1 MFLPRRGILRKQ
13 IVIFLFILLVSGM
26 FGQSKSDVSGS
37 DFFPLKLGQ
46 KWVYNFSDNGNESV
60 VTHFIGATYMI
71 NDGENNVVNTI
82 GYEVSSEG
90 TGDKWF
96 YLVND
101 GYVCSYEK
109 IDEDKYGLIKL
120 IPILPKVNDSWV
132 SSGITY
138 VITEMTGEYV
148 RVEFMDDAND
158 VTGYNVY
165 KKGTGPFEMYTYRT
179 ENGLK
184 KDTLFTLQT
193 APENVKN
200 EKNVQRETQE
210 AVKDKIVNAV
220 KESVVMPSAENDGYD
235 GTYIKNLRRDY
246 YYIQVGSFIKRE
258 NALRQFNTVR
268 EKGFDAVVYED
279 PLDGMFKVLVQGNSD
294 MNGTYQRVKG
304 EIIGS
309 AYYKKK

>member
-1 MFLPRRGILRKQ
+1 MRKQ
-13 IVIFLFILLVSGM
+13 AVIFLFIFLVAGV
-26 FGQSKSDVSGS
+26 FGQVKSEVSGS

-46 KWVYNFSDNGNESV
+46 KWVYNFSDNGTESI

-82 GYEVSSEG
+82 GYEVSNEG

-96 YLVND
+96 YFVND

-109 IDEDKYGLIKL
+109 IDEDKYGLTKL
-120 IPILPKVNDSWV
+120 IPISPKVNDSWV

-193 APENVKN
+193 SPEGIKT
-200 EKNVQRETQE
+200 EKEIEKEIQKETKE
-210 AVKDKIVNAV
+210 RVKDSIVNAV
-220 KESVVMPSAENDGYD
+220 NEVVAVPETDNDGFD
-235 GTYIKNLRRDY
+235 GTYIKSLRRDY

-258 NALRQFNTVR
+258 NALRQFNSVR
-268 EKGFDAVVYED
+268 EKSFDAVIYED
-279 PLDGMFKVLVQGNSD
+279 PVDGMFKVLVQGNSD